1 MSLKSIDLIDNEET
15 NIIDEDDSFEN
26 WLLFYIILQNKLC
39 Y

>member
-26 WLLFYIILQNKLC
+26 
-39 Y
+39 